1 MYAIYKDGKL
11 IGSSSSIDYVIEFTK
26 LVVNKAIGT
35 EFTNLVVD
43 KAIGIENDSSRLK
56 QLYEDKL
63 TVNSPNVWLNK
74 LKPIL
79 EHLGYKIEVDIK

>member
-1 MYAIYKDGKL
+1 MYYIYKERRL

-26 LVVNKAIGT
+26 LM
-35 EFTNLVVD
+35 VD
-43 KAIGIENDSSRLK
+43 KAISTERDASRLK

-63 TVNSPNVWLNK
+63 TVNSPNVWLHK

-79 EHLGYKIEVDIK
+79 ERLGYELTIEVDDSNI